1 MTIRIVTDST
11 CDLPQEIIDQYHI
24 TVVPLF
30 IQIGTREYRD
40 GVDLSREEFYE
51 KLPELRPHPT
61 TAVPGIDLFVQTY
74 ERLIQEGAT
83 QIISIHISP
92 KLSGVLNVAKV
103 AAERIA
109 SIPVTVLDSRSLS
122 MGTGFAVYTAAEAAL
137 EGHPIEKILDL
148 LENQITRTRVFA
160 ALDSMQYLQRSGRV
174 SFAISTIGNFLHI
187 KPLLKM
193 HNGEY
198 GTEKVRTR
206 RNAMLRLIE
215 MLGEHFPYERVGILY
230 SGAADRA
237 RELLDEV
244 RELLPMDK
252 VWFGILNPVLG
263 THLGPGV
270 VGFITIAKE

>member
-103 AAERIA
+103 AAERIT

-230 SGAADRA
+230 SGAADRD

>member
-92 KLSGVLNVAKV
+92 KLSGVLNVAKA
-103 AAERIA
+103 AAERIT
-109 SIPVTVLDSRSLS
+109 SIPVTVLTPVPFH
-122 MGTGFAVYTAAEAAL
+122 GNGFRGYTRL
-137 EGHPIEKILDL
+137 RRQPWRVIRLKILDL

-160 ALDSMQYLQRSGRV
+160 ALDPMQYLQRSGR
-174 SFAISTIGNFLHI
+174 
-187 KPLLKM
+187 
-193 HNGEY
+193 
-198 GTEKVRTR
+198 
-206 RNAMLRLIE
+206 
-215 MLGEHFPYERVGILY
+215 
-230 SGAADRA
+230 
-237 RELLDEV
+237 
-244 RELLPMDK
+244 
-252 VWFGILNPVLG
+252 
-263 THLGPGV
+263 
-270 VGFITIAKE
+270 